1 MQCASRA
8 FFPTCLLSCTETFA
22 WHTFASPR
30 MFTCLVYVSTY
41 CVSIAHLHQNKPF
54 PLLYLGH
61 AQIITL
67 FTARSRIF
75 LPAAILRLAWE
86 QQTHFQSSLFS
97 LRKRE
102 EEKRRPVMRLLFAG
116 YTSRGIKLA
125 ASRADRLRSACS
137 LAKVCKEEVHR
148 YPLIYEITM
157 TIELIFCI
165 LCCCML
171 IK

>member
-1 MQCASRA
+1 
-8 FFPTCLLSCTETFA
+8 
-22 WHTFASPR
+22 
-30 MFTCLVYVSTY
+30 
-41 CVSIAHLHQNKPF
+41 
-54 PLLYLGH
+54 
-61 AQIITL
+61 
-67 FTARSRIF
+67 
-75 LPAAILRLAWE
+75 
-86 QQTHFQSSLFS
+86 
-97 LRKRE
+97 
-102 EEKRRPVMRLLFAG
+102 MRLLFAG

-148 YPLIYEITM
+148 YPLIYEITT